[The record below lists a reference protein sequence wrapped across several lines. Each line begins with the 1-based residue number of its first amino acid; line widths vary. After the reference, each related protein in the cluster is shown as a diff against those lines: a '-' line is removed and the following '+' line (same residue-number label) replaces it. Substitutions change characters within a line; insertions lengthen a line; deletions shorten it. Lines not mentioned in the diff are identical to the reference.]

1 VQQWSWVIVV
11 GCGVGMLAGSPVS
24 SRLSALQI
32 PAIPAQAT
40 VAPNR
45 EFLTRNCVA
54 CHNQRLQT
62 AGLALDNV
70 DVSQIGADAGK
81 WEEVVRKVR
90 TGSMPPAGRP
100 RPDAAEALAFVTSLE
115 SALDRA
121 AVSSPNPG
129 RPAVH
134 RLNRAEYANSIRDL
148 LGVEVDVRALLPAD
162 DADEHGFDN
171 IADVLSVS
179 PALLDRYMSAAKK
192 VTRQALGRPLPGP
205 AIQTYNVPRLLV
217 QNARLSEDL
226 PFGSRG
232 GIAVRHAFPVDGE
245 YSIKIKLQTNLY
257 DYIRGVGRAHR
268 LEVRVDGARVAQFVV
283 GGEDH
288 GSPAPAS
295 FAGAIFGN
303 PAWEKYAHDADAHL
317 EGRFTAKAGTRLVGV
332 TFVDE
337 PSAAPEGVLQPRQV
351 SYPLA
356 IDEMRL
362 GDAAVENIA
371 IGGPYAG
378 GGAGDTPSR
387 RRILTCT
394 PTSNASARECARSIM
409 SALARRAYRRPVNT
423 ADVDVLLTFYDAG
436 RRDEPDGGPEAGIQR
451 ALERLLVD
459 PEFLFRVEHD
469 PVGAAPPSRVS
480 DLELASRLSFFLWS
494 SIPDDALLDLA
505 SRKQLSEPGILQQ
518 QARRLFDDPRAR
530 RALVENFAGQWLEL
544 RNIREHTP
552 DPDIFDEFDENLR
565 DAMRRETE
573 LFIDSQLSADRSV
586 VDLLNADYTFVNER
600 LARHYGIPGVYGER
614 FRRVSLGP
622 AQDHRRGLLGQASL
636 LTVTSYPNRTSPVLR
651 GKWVLGNLL
660 GAPPPPPPP
669 DVNTTLTDK
678 DESGRFVSV
687 RARLEQHRRN
697 PACSSCHATM
707 DPLGFALENFDPMGR
722 WRATAEGNSA
732 IDASG
737 ALVDGSRFEGPAGLR
752 SILLARRQ
760 QFIKTVTEKLL
771 SYALG
776 RRLEAFDQPAV
787 RKIVRDAA
795 ADDYRWSS
803 LVRGVVASVPFQMR
817 RSQS

>member
-1 VQQWSWVIVV
+1 
-11 GCGVGMLAGSPVS
+11 
-24 SRLSALQI
+24 LSALQS
-32 PAIPAQAT
+32 ATNPAQAT
-40 VAPNR
+40 TTPSR

-62 AGLALDNV
+62 AGIALDPV
-70 DVSQIGADAGK
+70 DLSQVAADAGK
-81 WEEVVRKVR
+81 WEKVVRKVR
-90 TGSMPPAGRP
+90 TGSMPPVGRP
-100 RPDAAEALAFVTSLE
+100 RPDAAEALAFVRALE

-121 AVSSPNPG
+121 AASSANPG
-129 RPAVH
+129 RPAAH
-134 RLNRAEYANSIRDL
+134 RLNRAEYANAIRDL
-148 LGVEVDVRALLPAD
+148 LAIEVDVRTLLPAD

-205 AIQTYNVPRLLV
+205 AIQTYNVPRLLI

-257 DYIRGVGRAHR
+257 DYIRGIGRPHR
-268 LEVRVDGARVAQFVV
+268 LDVRIDGVRVTQFVV

-303 PAWEKYAHDADAHL
+303 PAWEKYAHDADASL
-317 EGRFTAKAGTRLVGV
+317 EARFTAKAGTRLIGV
-332 TFVDE
+332 AFVDE
-337 PSAAPEGVLQPRQV
+337 SSAVPEGVLQPRQV

-356 IDEMRL
+356 IDEMLL
-362 GDAAVENIA
+362 GDAAVENVA
-371 IGGPYAG
+371 IGGPFAG
-378 GGAGDTPSR
+378 TGAGDTPSR
-387 RRILTCT
+387 RRILTCA
-394 PTSNASARECARSIM
+394 PTSNANARACAQSIL
-409 SALARRAYRRPVNT
+409 STLARRAYRRPVT
-423 ADVDVLLTFYDAG
+423 SADVDALLAFYEAG
-436 RRDEPDGGPEAGIQR
+436 RRDDADGGPRLSPGQGRGQSAVAGFEAGIER

-469 PVGAAPPSRVS
+469 PAGTAPGSAYRVS

-494 SIPDDALLDLA
+494 SVPDDELLDVA
-505 SRKQLSEPGILQQ
+505 SRKRLSEPGILQQ
-518 QARRLFDDPRAR
+518 QARRLFEDPRAR

-565 DAMRRETE
+565 EAMRRETE

-614 FRRVSLGP
+614 FRRVALGA
-622 AQDHRRGLLGQASL
+622 AQDHRKGLLGQASL

-669 DVNTTLTDK
+669 DVNTTLNDK

-687 RARLEQHRRN
+687 RARLEEHRRN
-697 PACSSCHATM
+697 PVCSSCHAPM
-707 DPLGFALENFDPMGR
+707 DPLGFSLENFDPMGR
-722 WRATAEGNSA
+722 WRTTAEGNSA

-752 SILLARRQ
+752 SILLARRD
-760 QFIKTVTEKLL
+760 QFITTVTEKLL

-776 RRLEAFDQPAV
+776 RRLEPFDQPAV

-803 LVRGVVASVPFQMR
+803 LVRGIVASVPFQMR
-817 RSQS
+817 RAAS

>member
-1 VQQWSWVIVV
+1 
-11 GCGVGMLAGSPVS
+11 
-24 SRLSALQI
+24 LSALQSSTN
-32 PAIPAQAT
+32 PAQAT
-40 VAPNR
+40 TTPNR

-62 AGLALDNV
+62 AGLALDTI
-70 DVSQIGADAGK
+70 DSSRIGADAGK
-81 WEEVVRKVR
+81 WEKVVRKLR

-100 RPDAAEALAFVTSLE
+100 RPNAAEALAFVTALE
-115 SALDRA
+115 SALDRSA
-121 AVSSPNPG
+121 ASSVNPG

-134 RLNRAEYANSIRDL
+134 RLNRAEYANAIRDL
-148 LGVEVDVRALLPAD
+148 LGVEVDVRTLLPAD

-205 AIQTYNVPRLLV
+205 AIQTYNIPRLLI
-217 QNARLSEDL
+217 QNARLSEEL

-257 DYIRGVGRAHR
+257 DYIRGLGRPHR
-268 LEVRVDGARVAQFVV
+268 LEVRIDGVRVTQFVV

-303 PAWEKYAHDADAHL
+303 PAWEKYAHDADANL
-317 EGRFTAKAGTRLVGV
+317 EARFAAKAGTRLIGV

-337 PSAAPEGVLQPRQV
+337 SSAVPEGVLQPRQV

-356 IDEMRL
+356 IDEMLL
-362 GDAAVENIA
+362 GDAAVENVA
-371 IGGPYAG
+371 IGGPHAG
-378 GGAGDTPSR
+378 SGTGAGDTPSR
-387 RRILTCT
+387 RRILTCA
-394 PTSNASARECARSIM
+394 PTSNANARACAHSIL
-409 SALARRAYRRPVNT
+409 STLARRAYRRPAT
-423 ADVDVLLTFYDAG
+423 SADVDALLTFYEAG
-436 RRDEPDGGPEAGIQR
+436 RRDAPSGGPGLSEVEGFEAGIQR

-469 PVGAAPPSRVS
+469 PAGTPPGSVYRVS

-494 SIPDDALLDLA
+494 SIPDDELLDLA
-505 SRKQLSEPGILQQ
+505 TRKRLGEAGVLQQ
-518 QARRLFDDPRAR
+518 QTRRLFDDPRAR

-544 RNIREHTP
+544 RNVREHTP

-573 LFIDSQLSADRSV
+573 LFLDSQLSADRSV

-600 LARHYGIPGVYGER
+600 LARHYGIPGVSGER
-614 FRRVSLGP
+614 FRRVSLGA
-622 AQDHRRGLLGQASL
+622 AQDHRKGLLGQASL

-651 GKWVLGNLL
+651 GKWVLGNFL

-669 DVNTTLTDK
+669 DVNTTLNDK

-687 RARLEQHRRN
+687 RARLEEHRRN
-697 PACSSCHATM
+697 PVCSSCHAPM

-722 WRATAEGNSA
+722 WRTTAEGESA

-737 ALVDGSRFEGPAGLR
+737 ALVDGTRFEGPAGLR
-752 SILLARRQ
+752 SILLARRD
-760 QFIKTVTEKLL
+760 QFITTVTEKLL

-795 ADDYRWSS
+795 ADDYKWSS
-803 LVRGVVASVPFQMR
+803 LVRGIVASVPFQMR